1 MILYMVKRTVLG
13 IVIIMLAV
21 TLLYLMIHAV
31 PGDPATVMLGP
42 QATPELIA
50 AMEQRMG
57 LDKPLPV
64 QIVSFFGRV
73 LAGDLGVD
81 VFAERPVA
89 KTIFGALP
97 YTLILVAAG
106 MSWALLLGVPLGV
119 YSATHPD
126 SWMDK
131 AAGVSSV
138 AFIAMPPFVVGLYA
152 LLLFAVT
159 LGWFPVI
166 GGGQEKGW
174 LGQLHHLVL
183 PAFAVGLGWV
193 GYLARLVRASMLEV
207 LAENHVR
214 HARAHGLPHNVI
226 LYRYVLRIA
235 ILPAV
240 TIIGIGIGA
249 MLSGVVFAEII
260 FARPGLGKLI
270 FVAVQQRNFPL
281 IMGTVLVT
289 TTLFVI
295 ATTLS
300 DILNALL
307 DPRIRSRL

>member
-1 MILYMVKRTVLG
+1 MLVYVLKRIGLAL
-13 IVIIMLAV
+13 VIIILAV

-42 QATPELIA
+42 RATPELIA
-50 AMEQRMG
+50 QLHQRMG

-64 QIVSFFGRV
+64 QIISFFGRV
-73 LAGDLGVD
+73 LSGDLGTD
-81 VFAERPVA
+81 VFQEKPVA
-89 KTIFGALP
+89 GIIISVVP
-97 YTLILVAAG
+97 YTLILVGAG
-106 MSWALLLGVPLGV
+106 IAWSLALGIPLGV
-119 YSATHPD
+119 FSALRPD
-126 SWMDK
+126 SWIDK
-131 AAGVSSV
+131 VAGILSV
-138 AFIAMPPFVVGLYA
+138 AFIAMPAFVVGLYA

-166 GGGQEKGW
+166 GGGEGFA
-174 LGQLHHLVL
+174 GQLHHLVL
-183 PAFAVGLGWV
+183 PAFTVGLGWV
-193 GYLARLVRASMLEV
+193 GYLARIVRASMLEV

-214 HARAHGLPHNVI
+214 HARAHGLPQRVVH
-226 LYRYVLRIA
+226 YQYVLRIA

-240 TIIGIGIGA
+240 TIVGIGIGA

-289 TTLFVI
+289 TTLFVF

-300 DILNALL
+300 DIVNALL
-307 DPRIRSRL
+307 DPRIRERL

>member
-1 MILYMVKRTVLG
+1 MLVYVLKRIGLAL
-13 IVIIMLAV
+13 VIIILAV

-42 QATPELIA
+42 RATPELIA
-50 AMEQRMG
+50 QLHQRMG

-64 QIVSFFGRV
+64 QIISFFGRV
-73 LAGDLGVD
+73 LSGDLGTD
-81 VFAERPVA
+81 VFQEKPVA
-89 KTIFGALP
+89 GIIMSVVP
-97 YTLILVAAG
+97 YTLILVGAG
-106 MSWALLLGVPLGV
+106 IAWSLALGIPLGV
-119 YSATHPD
+119 FSALRPD
-126 SWMDK
+126 SWIDK
-131 AAGVSSV
+131 VAGILSV
-138 AFIAMPPFVVGLYA
+138 AFIAMPAFVVGLYA

-166 GGGQEKGW
+166 GGGEGFA
-174 LGQLHHLVL
+174 GQLHHLVL
-183 PAFAVGLGWV
+183 PAFTVGLGWV
-193 GYLARLVRASMLEV
+193 GYLARIVRASMLEV

-214 HARAHGLPHNVI
+214 HARAHGLPQRVVH
-226 LYRYVLRIA
+226 YQYVLRIA

-240 TIIGIGIGA
+240 TIVGIGIGA

-289 TTLFVI
+289 TTLFVV

-300 DILNALL
+300 DIVNALL
-307 DPRIRSRL
+307 DPRIRERL

>member
-1 MILYMVKRTVLG
+1 MLVYVIKRIALA
-13 IVIIMLAV
+13 IVIIVLAV

-31 PGDPATVMLGP
+31 PGDPATVLLGP
-42 QATPELIA
+42 RATPELIEA
-50 AMEQRMG
+50 LHQKMG
-57 LDKPLPV
+57 LDQPLPV
-64 QIVSFFGRV
+64 QIVSFFGRI
-73 LAGDLGVD
+73 LSGDLGTD
-81 VFAERPVA
+81 VLQDKPVSTMIVA
-89 KTIFGALP
+89 VLP
-97 YTLILVAAG
+97 YTLMLVAAG
-106 MSWALLLGVPLGV
+106 ITWALILGIPLGV
-119 YSATHPD
+119 YSAMHPD

-131 AAGVSSV
+131 VAGVSSV

-152 LLLFAVT
+152 LLLFSVI

-166 GGGQEKGW
+166 GGGGDKG
-174 LGQLHHLVL
+174 LIGQLHHLVL

-193 GYLARLVRASMLEV
+193 GYLARIVRASMLEV

-214 HARAHGLPHNVI
+214 HARAHGLSHNRI
-226 LYRYVLRIA
+226 QYHYVLRIA

-289 TTLFVI
+289 TSLFVV

-300 DILNALL
+300 DIVNALL
-307 DPRIRSRL
+307 DPRIRERL

>member
-1 MILYMVKRTVLG
+1 MLVYVLKRIALAL
-13 IVIIMLAV
+13 VIIILAV

-42 QATPELIA
+42 RATPELIA
-50 AMEQRMG
+50 QLHERMG

-64 QIVSFFGRV
+64 QIVSFFGQV
-73 LAGDLGVD
+73 LSGDLGTD
-81 VFAERPVA
+81 VFQEKPVA
-89 KTIFGALP
+89 GIIMSVVP
-97 YTLILVAAG
+97 YTLILVGAG
-106 MSWALLLGVPLGV
+106 IAWSLALGIPLGV
-119 YSATHPD
+119 FSAVRPD
-126 SWMDK
+126 SWIDK
-131 AAGVSSV
+131 LAGISSV
-138 AFIAMPPFVVGLYA
+138 AFIAMPAFVVGLYA

-166 GGGQEKGW
+166 GGGEGFFGK
-174 LGQLHHLVL
+174 LHHLIL
-183 PAFAVGLGWV
+183 PAFTVGLGWV
-193 GYLARLVRASMLEV
+193 GYLARIVRASMLEV

-214 HARAHGLPHNVI
+214 HARAHGLSQRVI
-226 LYRYVLRIA
+226 QYQYVLRIA

-240 TIIGIGIGA
+240 TIVGIGIGA

-289 TTLFVI
+289 TTLFVV

-300 DILNALL
+300 DIVNALL
-307 DPRIRSRL
+307 DPRIRERL

>member
-1 MILYMVKRTVLG
+1 MLVYVLKRIGLAL
-13 IVIIMLAV
+13 VIIILAV

-42 QATPELIA
+42 RATPELIA
-50 AMEQRMG
+50 QLHQRMG

-64 QIVSFFGRV
+64 QIISFFGRV
-73 LAGDLGVD
+73 LSGDLGTD
-81 VFAERPVA
+81 VFQEKPVA
-89 KTIFGALP
+89 GIIISVVP
-97 YTLILVAAG
+97 YTLILVGAG
-106 MSWALLLGVPLGV
+106 IAWSLALGIPLGV
-119 YSATHPD
+119 FSALRPD
-126 SWMDK
+126 SWIDK
-131 AAGVSSV
+131 VAGILSV
-138 AFIAMPPFVVGLYA
+138 AFIAMPAFVVGLYA

-166 GGGQEKGW
+166 GGGEGFA
-174 LGQLHHLVL
+174 GQLHHLVL
-183 PAFAVGLGWV
+183 PAFTVGLGWV
-193 GYLARLVRASMLEV
+193 GYLARIVRASMLEV

-214 HARAHGLPHNVI
+214 HARAHGLPQRVVH
-226 LYRYVLRIA
+226 YQYVLRIA

-240 TIIGIGIGA
+240 TIVGIGIGA

-289 TTLFVI
+289 TTLFVV

-300 DILNALL
+300 DIVNALL
-307 DPRIRSRL
+307 DPRIRERL

>member
-1 MILYMVKRTVLG
+1 MLIYVLKRITLAL
-13 IVIIMLAV
+13 VIIILAV

-42 QATPELIA
+42 RASPELIA
-50 AMEQRMG
+50 QLHERMG

-64 QIVSFFGRV
+64 QIVSFFGQV
-73 LAGDLGVD
+73 LSGDLGTD
-81 VFAERPVA
+81 VFQEKPVA
-89 KTIFGALP
+89 GIIMSVVP
-97 YTLILVAAG
+97 YTLILVGAG
-106 MSWALLLGVPLGV
+106 IAWSLALGIPLGV
-119 YSATHPD
+119 FSAVRPD
-126 SWMDK
+126 SWIDK
-131 AAGVSSV
+131 LAGILSV
-138 AFIAMPPFVVGLYA
+138 AFIAMPAFVVGLYA

-166 GGGQEKGW
+166 GGGEGFFGK
-174 LGQLHHLVL
+174 LHHLVL
-183 PAFAVGLGWV
+183 PAFTVGLGWV
-193 GYLARLVRASMLEV
+193 GYLARIVRASMLEV

-214 HARAHGLPHNVI
+214 HARAHGLSQQVI
-226 LYRYVLRIA
+226 QYQYVLRIA

-240 TIIGIGIGA
+240 TIVGIGIGA

-300 DILNALL
+300 DIINALL
-307 DPRIRSRL
+307 DPRIRERL

>member
-1 MILYMVKRTVLG
+1 MLVYVLKRIGLAL
-13 IVIIMLAV
+13 VIIILAV

-42 QATPELIA
+42 RATPELIA
-50 AMEQRMG
+50 QLHQRMG

-64 QIVSFFGRV
+64 QIISFFGRV
-73 LAGDLGVD
+73 LSGDLGTD
-81 VFAERPVA
+81 VFQEKPVA
-89 KTIFGALP
+89 GIIMSVVP
-97 YTLILVAAG
+97 YTLILVGAG
-106 MSWALLLGVPLGV
+106 IAWSLALGIPLGV
-119 YSATHPD
+119 FSALRPD
-126 SWMDK
+126 SWIDK
-131 AAGVSSV
+131 VAGILSV
-138 AFIAMPPFVVGLYA
+138 AFIAMPAFVVGLYA

-166 GGGQEKGW
+166 GGGEGFA
-174 LGQLHHLVL
+174 GQLHHLVL
-183 PAFAVGLGWV
+183 PAFTVGLGWV
-193 GYLARLVRASMLEV
+193 GYLARIVRASMLEV

-214 HARAHGLPHNVI
+214 HARAHGLPQRVVH
-226 LYRYVLRIA
+226 YQYVLRIA

-240 TIIGIGIGA
+240 TIVGIGIGA

-289 TTLFVI
+289 TTLFVF

-300 DILNALL
+300 DIVNALL
-307 DPRIRSRL
+307 DPRIRERL

>member
-1 MILYMVKRTVLG
+1 MLVYLIKRIGLAIL
-13 IVIIMLAV
+13 IIISAV

-42 QATPELIA
+42 RATPELIEA
-50 AMEQRMG
+50 LHIKMG

-73 LAGDLGVD
+73 LNGDLGTD
-81 VFAERPVA
+81 IFQERPVVEIIA
-89 KTIFGALP
+89 KVIP
-97 YTLILVAAG
+97 YTLALVATGIAW
-106 MSWALLLGVPLGV
+106 SLALGVPLGV
-119 YSATHPD
+119 YSAIHPD

-131 AAGVSSV
+131 VAGVSSV
-138 AFIAMPPFVVGLYA
+138 AFIAMPSFVVALYA
-152 LLLFAVT
+152 LLLFSVT

-166 GGGQEKGW
+166 GGGGDKGW

-193 GYLARLVRASMLEV
+193 GYIARIVRASMLEV
-207 LAENHVR
+207 LAENHAR
-214 HARAHGLPHNVI
+214 HARAHGLPIHVI
-226 LYRYVLRIA
+226 HYRYVLRIA

-240 TIIGIGIGA
+240 TIVGIGIGA

-260 FARPGLGKLI
+260 FSRPGLGKLI

-289 TTLFVI
+289 TTLFVV

-300 DILNALL
+300 DIVNALL
-307 DPRIRSRL
+307 DPRIRERL

>member
-1 MILYMVKRTVLG
+1 
-13 IVIIMLAV
+13 
-21 TLLYLMIHAV
+21 MIHAV

-42 QATPELIA
+42 RATPELIA
-50 AMEQRMG
+50 QLHERMG

-64 QIVSFFGRV
+64 QIVSFFGQV
-73 LAGDLGVD
+73 LSGDLGTD
-81 VFAERPVA
+81 VFQEKPVA
-89 KTIFGALP
+89 GIIMSVVP
-97 YTLILVAAG
+97 YTLILVGAG
-106 MSWALLLGVPLGV
+106 IAWSLALGIPLGV
-119 YSATHPD
+119 FSAVRPD
-126 SWMDK
+126 SWIDK
-131 AAGVSSV
+131 LAGISSV
-138 AFIAMPPFVVGLYA
+138 AFIAMPAFVVGLYA

-166 GGGQEKGW
+166 GGGEGFFGK
-174 LGQLHHLVL
+174 LHHLIL
-183 PAFAVGLGWV
+183 PAFTVGLGWV
-193 GYLARLVRASMLEV
+193 GYLARIVRASMLEV

-214 HARAHGLPHNVI
+214 HARAHGLSQRVI
-226 LYRYVLRIA
+226 QYQYVLRIA

-240 TIIGIGIGA
+240 TIVGIGIGA

-289 TTLFVI
+289 TTLFVV

-300 DILNALL
+300 DIVNALL
-307 DPRIRSRL
+307 DPRIRERL

>member
-1 MILYMVKRTVLG
+1 
-13 IVIIMLAV
+13 
-21 TLLYLMIHAV
+21 MIHAV

-42 QATPELIA
+42 RASPELIA
-50 AMEQRMG
+50 QLHERMG

-64 QIVSFFGRV
+64 QIVSFFGQV
-73 LAGDLGVD
+73 LSGDLGTD
-81 VFAERPVA
+81 VFQEKPVA
-89 KTIFGALP
+89 GIIMSVVP
-97 YTLILVAAG
+97 YTLILVGAG
-106 MSWALLLGVPLGV
+106 IAWSLALGIPLGV
-119 YSATHPD
+119 FSAVRPD
-126 SWMDK
+126 SWIDK
-131 AAGVSSV
+131 LAGISSV
-138 AFIAMPPFVVGLYA
+138 AFIAMPAFVVGLYA

-166 GGGQEKGW
+166 GGGEGFFGK
-174 LGQLHHLVL
+174 LHHLVL
-183 PAFAVGLGWV
+183 PAFTVGLGWV
-193 GYLARLVRASMLEV
+193 GYLARIVRASMLEV

-214 HARAHGLPHNVI
+214 HARAHGLSQQVI
-226 LYRYVLRIA
+226 QYQYVLRIA

-240 TIIGIGIGA
+240 TIVGIGIGA

-300 DILNALL
+300 DIINALL
-307 DPRIRSRL
+307 DPRIRERL

>member
-1 MILYMVKRTVLG
+1 MLIYVLKRITLAL
-13 IVIIMLAV
+13 VIIIFAV

-42 QATPELIA
+42 RATPELIA
-50 AMEQRMG
+50 QLHERMG

-64 QIVSFFGRV
+64 QIVSFFGQV
-73 LAGDLGVD
+73 LSGDLGTD
-81 VFAERPVA
+81 VFQEKPVA
-89 KTIFGALP
+89 GIIMSVVP
-97 YTLILVAAG
+97 YTLILVGAG
-106 MSWALLLGVPLGV
+106 IAWSLALGIPLGV
-119 YSATHPD
+119 FSAVRPD
-126 SWMDK
+126 SWIDK
-131 AAGVSSV
+131 LAGISSV
-138 AFIAMPPFVVGLYA
+138 AFIAMPAFVVGLYA

-166 GGGQEKGW
+166 GGGEGFFGK
-174 LGQLHHLVL
+174 LHHLIL
-183 PAFAVGLGWV
+183 PAFSVGLGWV
-193 GYLARLVRASMLEV
+193 GYLARIVRASMLEV

-214 HARAHGLPHNVI
+214 HARAHGLSQRVI
-226 LYRYVLRIA
+226 QYQYVLRIA

-240 TIIGIGIGA
+240 TIVGIGIGA

-289 TTLFVI
+289 TTLFVV

-300 DILNALL
+300 DIVNALL
-307 DPRIRSRL
+307 DPRIRERL

>member
-1 MILYMVKRTVLG
+1 MLIYLIKRIGLAA
-13 IVIIMLAV
+13 VIIIFAV

-31 PGDPATVMLGP
+31 PGDPAIVMLGP
-42 QATPELIA
+42 RATPELIE
-50 AMEQRMG
+50 AMHVRMG

-64 QIVSFFGRV
+64 QIVSFFGQV
-73 LAGDLGVD
+73 LSGDLGTD
-81 VFAERPVA
+81 IFQEKPVA
-89 KTIFGALP
+89 DIISEVMP
-97 YTLILVAAG
+97 YTLVLVIAGISWSLILG
-106 MSWALLLGVPLGV
+106 IPLGV
-119 YSATHPD
+119 YSAIHPD

-131 AAGVSSV
+131 IAGISSV
-138 AFIAMPPFVVGLYA
+138 AFIAMPSFVVALYA
-152 LLLFAVT
+152 LLLFSVT

-166 GGGQEKGW
+166 GGGKGFI
-174 LGQLHHLVL
+174 GQLHHLVL

-193 GYLARLVRASMLEV
+193 GYIARIVRASMLEV
-207 LAENHVR
+207 LAENHAR
-214 HARAHGLPHNVI
+214 HARAHGLPVRVI
-226 LYRYVLRIA
+226 HYRYVLRIA

-240 TIIGIGIGA
+240 TIVGIGIGA

-289 TTLFVI
+289 TTLFVV

-300 DILNALL
+300 DIINALL
-307 DPRIRSRL
+307 DPRIRERL

>member
-1 MILYMVKRTVLG
+1 
-13 IVIIMLAV
+13 
-21 TLLYLMIHAV
+21 
-31 PGDPATVMLGP
+31 
-42 QATPELIA
+42 
-50 AMEQRMG
+50 MG

-64 QIVSFFGRV
+64 QIVSFFGQV
-73 LAGDLGVD
+73 LSGDLGTD
-81 VFAERPVA
+81 VFQEKPVA
-89 KTIFGALP
+89 GIIMSVVL
-97 YTLILVAAG
+97 YTLILVGAG
-106 MSWALLLGVPLGV
+106 IAWSLALGIPLGV
-119 YSATHPD
+119 FSAVRPD
-126 SWMDK
+126 SWIDK
-131 AAGVSSV
+131 LAGISSV
-138 AFIAMPPFVVGLYA
+138 AFIAMPAFVVGLYA

-166 GGGQEKGW
+166 GGGEGFFGK
-174 LGQLHHLVL
+174 LHHLVL
-183 PAFAVGLGWV
+183 PAFTVGLGWV
-193 GYLARLVRASMLEV
+193 GYLARIVRASMLEV

-214 HARAHGLPHNVI
+214 HARAHGLSQQVI
-226 LYRYVLRIA
+226 QYQYVLRIA

-240 TIIGIGIGA
+240 TIVGIGIGA

-300 DILNALL
+300 DIINALL
-307 DPRIRSRL
+307 DPRIRERL

>member
-1 MILYMVKRTVLG
+1 MLVYLIKRIGLAVL
-13 IVIIMLAV
+13 IIILAV

-42 QATPELIA
+42 RATPELIEA
-50 AMEQRMG
+50 LHLKMG

-73 LAGDLGVD
+73 LNGDLGTD
-81 VFAERPVA
+81 IFMGKPVVEIIA
-89 KTIFGALP
+89 KVIP
-97 YTLILVAAG
+97 YTLALVAAG
-106 MSWALLLGVPLGV
+106 IAWSLALGVPLGV
-119 YSATHPD
+119 YSAIHPD

-131 AAGVSSV
+131 VAGVSSV
-138 AFIAMPPFVVGLYA
+138 AFIAMPTFVVALYA
-152 LLLFAVT
+152 LLLFSVT

-166 GGGQEKGW
+166 GGGGDKGW

-193 GYLARLVRASMLEV
+193 GYIARIVRASMLEV
-207 LAENHVR
+207 LAENHAR
-214 HARAHGLPHNVI
+214 HARAHGLPIRVI
-226 LYRYVLRIA
+226 HYRYVLRIA

-240 TIIGIGIGA
+240 TIVGIGIGA

-289 TTLFVI
+289 TTLFVV

-300 DILNALL
+300 DIVNALL
-307 DPRIRSRL
+307 DPRIRERL

>member
-1 MILYMVKRTVLG
+1 MLIYVLKRITLAL
-13 IVIIMLAV
+13 VIIILAV

-42 QATPELIA
+42 RASPELIA
-50 AMEQRMG
+50 QLHERMG

-64 QIVSFFGRV
+64 QIVSFFGQV
-73 LAGDLGVD
+73 LSGDLGTD
-81 VFAERPVA
+81 VFQEKPVA
-89 KTIFGALP
+89 GIIMSVVP
-97 YTLILVAAG
+97 YTLILVGAG
-106 MSWALLLGVPLGV
+106 IAWSLALGIPLGV
-119 YSATHPD
+119 FSAVRPD
-126 SWMDK
+126 SWIDK
-131 AAGVSSV
+131 LAGISSV
-138 AFIAMPPFVVGLYA
+138 AFIAMPAFVVGLYA

-166 GGGQEKGW
+166 GGGEGFFGK
-174 LGQLHHLVL
+174 LHHLVL
-183 PAFAVGLGWV
+183 PAFTVGLGWV
-193 GYLARLVRASMLEV
+193 GYLARIVRASMLEV

-214 HARAHGLPHNVI
+214 HARAPGLSQQVI
-226 LYRYVLRIA
+226 QYQYVLRIA

-240 TIIGIGIGA
+240 TIVGIGIGA

-300 DILNALL
+300 DIINALL
-307 DPRIRSRL
+307 DPRIRERL

>member
-1 MILYMVKRTVLG
+1 MILYMVKRTALG

-42 QATPELIA
+42 RATPELIA

-57 LDKPLPV
+57 LDKPLPM

-73 LAGDLGVD
+73 LSGDLGVD

-89 KTIFGALP
+89 ETIVGVLP
-97 YTLILVAAG
+97 YTLVLVAAG

-214 HARAHGLPHNVI
+214 HARAHGLPRNVI